1 MNDASKPWYREPWP
15 WLLMAGP
22 AAVVLAGIAT
32 TVLAVTSFDGLV
44 ADDYYKQG
52 LGINRVI
59 ARYEKARALGL
70 AATVQFNPERTRVR
84 VVLPPESKP
93 AAVKLALVHP
103 TRPDS
108 DQSVRLAYSGDGIYE
123 GAIHPPRALAMQ
135 LRLEDGEGRWRLAG
149 NWSTREDAVRLA
161 P

>member
-1 MNDASKPWYREPWP
+1 MNPLAKPWYREPWP

-22 AAVVLAGIAT
+22 VAVVLAGIAT

-59 ARYEKARALGL
+59 AREAKAQAMGL
-70 AATVQFNPERTRVR
+70 DAAVQFNPERTRIR
-84 VVLPPESKP
+84 VVLGT
-93 AAVKLALVHP
+93 AAHPRSIKVALVHP
-103 TRPDS
+103 TRPDA
-108 DQSVRLAYSGDGIYE
+108 DQAITLAASAGGTYE
-123 GAIHPPRALAMQ
+123 GAMKAPRAPTMQ
-135 LRLEDGEGRWRLAG
+135 VRIEDGEGQWRLAG
-149 NWSTREDAVRLA
+149 SWSTKHDSVKLA